1 MNKIIF
7 GVKILLIYLALSTNI
22 SVYNIFFGILVTL
35 GVLALMP
42 VRQNAVQARDIP
54 RGFKALALYLMH
66 MLKNTLVGGYQVA
79 RIVLDPAMPLRAG
92 VVAVD
97 PDSGHELGRALSAH
111 AISLSPG
118 ELLVETDASGTMYIH
133 SLNVEQTE
141 KVTREE
147 QKYRRKLL
155 RLIFGEEVHHDR

>member
-1 MNKIIF
+1 MNKIIL
-7 GVKILLIYLALSTNI
+7 GVMILLAYLAMSTNI
-22 SVYNIFFGILVTL
+22 SVTNTLFGILVAV
-35 GVLALMP
+35 GVMALMP
-42 VRQNAVQARDIP
+42 DRKRPVQATDIP
-54 RGFKALALYLMH
+54 RGFKALILYLVLMV
-66 MLKNTLVGGYQVA
+66 KNTLVGGFQVA
-79 RIVLDPAMPLRAG
+79 RIVLNPDMPLKAG

-97 PDSGHELGRALSAH
+97 PDCDHELGQALSAH

-147 QKYRRKLL
+147 QKYRQALL
-155 RLIFGEEVHHDR
+155 SMIFGLEEKK